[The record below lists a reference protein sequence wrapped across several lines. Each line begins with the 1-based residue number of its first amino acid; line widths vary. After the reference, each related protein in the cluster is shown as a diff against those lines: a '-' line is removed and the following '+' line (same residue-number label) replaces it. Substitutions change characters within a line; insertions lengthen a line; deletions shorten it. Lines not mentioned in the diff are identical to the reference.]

1 MLNIPSHQQSL
12 SKYTHKSAGNRLT
25 WSDEG
30 HERFN
35 DLVIAVFRDRG
46 SKSQSFD
53 QEMMQEM
60 REKYTEK
67 RKHIAPEEGE
77 RRKPLKT
84 YSELDVEFIIE
95 HATLIAAPAIT
106 TDQNVDNMVN
116 TSITQVWQ

>member
-1 MLNIPSHQQSL
+1 MLKIPSHQQSL
-12 SKYTHKSAGNRLT
+12 SKYTRKSAGNRLT

-35 DLVIAVFRDRG
+35 DLVIAVFRDRE
-46 SKSQSFD
+46 SKSQPFD
-53 QEMMQEM
+53 EEMMQKM
-60 REKYTEK
+60 KEKCTKK
-67 RKHIAPEEGE
+67 RKRIAPEEGE

-106 TDQNVDNMVN
+106 IDQNADNMAKIPV
-116 TSITQVWQ
+116 TRV